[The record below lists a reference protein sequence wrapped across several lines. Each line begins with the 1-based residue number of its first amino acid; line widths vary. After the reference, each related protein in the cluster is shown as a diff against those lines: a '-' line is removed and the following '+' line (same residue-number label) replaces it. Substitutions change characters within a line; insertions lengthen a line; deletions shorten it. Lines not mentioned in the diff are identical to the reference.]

1 MVCFVDDDIVC
12 EGYSVTEEVFLL
24 KPAAEEEVT
33 DIDGG
38 TTTTTTT
45 TTAPGEDTHTPT
57 GALGAPSAPTTARG
71 LVLDLHANPDAKGS
85 RFENPLWWRYL
96 PSLKPLGMSAL
107 LTYKAGSVPS
117 TVIGSDAISTYPY
130 PYPYAS
136 SQEGHA
142 HAQAHAHTHTH
153 THTDTSAMEQQ
164 LVHHIRRAIP
174 LEAMRELAEE
184 FGFEEGDVQG

>member
-38 TTTTTTT
+38 GTTTITNTTTTTTT
-45 TTAPGEDTHTPT
+45 TTAPGEDAHTPT
-57 GALGAPSAPTTARG
+57 GALAISAPTARG
-71 LVLDLHANPDAKGS
+71 MVLDLHANPDAKGS

-107 LTYKAGSVPS
+107 LTYKAGSVPT
-117 TVIGSDAISTYPY
+117 TVVGSDAISTYPY
-130 PYPYAS
+130 AH
-136 SQEGHA
+136 SQEG
-142 HAQAHAHTHTH
+142 HAQAHAHTHTPIGI
-153 THTDTSAMEQQ
+153 SAMEQQ

-184 FGFEEGDVQG
+184 IGFEEGDVQG

>member
-24 KPAAEEEVT
+24 KPAAEDEVI

-45 TTAPGEDTHTPT
+45 TAPGEDAHTPT
-57 GALGAPSAPTTARG
+57 GGALTKSAPTARG
-71 LVLDLHANPDAKGS
+71 MVLDLHANPDAKGS

-107 LTYKAGSVPS
+107 LTYKAGSVPT
-117 TVIGSDAISTYPY
+117 TVVGSDAISTYPY
-130 PYPYAS
+130 AN
-136 SQEGHA
+136 SQE
-142 HAQAHAHTHTH
+142 AHAHTHTH
-153 THTDTSAMEQQ
+153 TGTSAMEQQ

-184 FGFEEGDVQG
+184 IGFEEDDVQG